1 MLYENILKNVSKC
14 ITLTAEETEQ
24 FTGMLTTK
32 KVPKKTMLLEEGE
45 ICQFEGYLQK
55 GCVRIYYLDENGFEV
70 TLAFA
75 VEDWWISDIA
85 SFHYHTPSSL
95 YMETL
100 EDSEFLMLTP
110 DTKERLLET
119 IPKFERVFRMLVQR
133 RLAVLQNRLIHSC
146 GRSIPR
152 IYRALSYDISASTTI
167 LYCFLFGC
175 FAGICQYYTKTA
187 CSKEI
192 AAAFVAS
199 GSISSE

>member
-1 MLYENILKNVSKC
+1 MIYENILKNVSKC
-14 ITLTAEETEQ
+14 ITLTAEEIAQ
-24 FTGMLTTK
+24 FTGILTTK
-32 KVPKKTMLLEEGE
+32 KFPKKTMLLNEGE
-45 ICQFEGYLQK
+45 ICQFEGYVQK

-133 RLAVLQNRLIHSC
+133 RLAVLQNRLIHTMAKPAAD
-146 GRSIPR
+146 RYLEFI
-152 IYRALSYDISASTTI
+152 ALYPTISQRVP
-167 LYCFLFGC
+167 
-175 FAGICQYYTKTA
+175 QYY
-187 CSKEI
+187 I
-192 AAAFVAS
+192 ASYLGVSPEFVSIIRKRLAAKK
-199 GSISSE
+199 

>member
-85 SFHYHTPSSL
+85 SFHYHTTSSL

-133 RLAVLQNRLIHSC
+133 RLAVLQNRLIHTSNLSRFILRYLSEYHNIILLLIWVFRRNLSVLYEN
-146 GRSIPR
+146 GLQQRNSSSI
-152 IYRALSYDISASTTI
+152 
-167 LYCFLFGC
+167 C
-175 FAGICQYYTKTA
+175 CQWLNKLGVVLNA
-187 CSKEI
+187 
-192 AAAFVAS
+192 
-199 GSISSE
+199 